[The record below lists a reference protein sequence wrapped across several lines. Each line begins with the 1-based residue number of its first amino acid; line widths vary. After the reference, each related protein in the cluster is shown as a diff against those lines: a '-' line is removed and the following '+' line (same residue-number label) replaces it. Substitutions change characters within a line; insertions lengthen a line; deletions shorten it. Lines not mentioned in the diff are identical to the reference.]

1 MTRIILC
8 EGETDLVLI
17 SYYLGKACGW
27 TYTKKPKRIK
37 IKLDF
42 PEQDNRSACVYHN
55 ESGEELL
62 ICAVGGKDNFGNFF
76 HEFLEQ
82 PIHLS
87 NAGETEYRIAL
98 VTDRDD
104 LSTVEIE
111 AAVTEQLSPMVSR
124 TSNNQWVLNEADIDF
139 GEKAQINFLLVAIP
153 RENAGALETLLLESL
168 ADDDCKTSIIEKS
181 GAFVGTMKESAHR
194 YIGTSRLQ
202 LKAHLGVVLSI
213 LNPEKIF
220 SLFEEHFLSIKWEE
234 SEVIVQCFERL
245 IEI

>member
-17 SYYLGKACGW
+17 SYYLGKVCGW
-27 TYTKKPKRIK
+27 SYTRKPKNIK
-37 IKLDF
+37 LKLDF
-42 PEQDNRSACVYHN
+42 SEQDNRSACVYRN
-55 ESGEELL
+55 QDGDELL

-82 PIHLS
+82 PICRS

-104 LSTVEIE
+104 LSTNEIE
-111 AAVTEQLSPMVSR
+111 IAVAAQLSPIINCV
-124 TSNNQWVLNEADIDF
+124 SNNQWIFNDVDIDF
-139 GEKAQINFLLVAIP
+139 DETAQINFLLVAIP
-153 RENAGALETLLLESL
+153 KENAGALETLLLESL
-168 ADDDCKTSIIEKS
+168 SDDDCKTNIVEKS
-181 GAFVGTMKESAHR
+181 EKFVDSMKEPANR

-220 SLFEEHFLSIKWEE
+220 SIFDEHILSIKWEE
-234 SEVIVQCFERL
+234 SQVIAQCFEQL